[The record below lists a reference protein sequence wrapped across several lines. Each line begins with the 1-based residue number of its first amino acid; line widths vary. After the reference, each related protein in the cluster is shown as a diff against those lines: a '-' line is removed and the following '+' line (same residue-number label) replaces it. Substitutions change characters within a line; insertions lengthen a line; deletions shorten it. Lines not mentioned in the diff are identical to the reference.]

1 MFRLA
6 QLQLQ
11 YILQS
16 QNELVKKL
24 TLEKEKYRKVH
35 KENNKIKRSLT
46 ERHDTNRELF
56 KVCLFI
62 TSNLYNTVPA
72 TKTIR
77 YKASTTNT
85 YPVRRSVTDFL

>member
-11 YILQS
+11 YILRS

-35 KENNKIKRSLT
+35 KENGKIKRSLT
-46 ERHDTNRELF
+46 SRNDTNRELF
-56 KVCLFI
+56 KVSLF
-62 TSNLYNTVPA
+62 VQ
-72 TKTIR
+72 
-77 YKASTTNT
+77 TTT
-85 YPVRRSVTDFL
+85 R